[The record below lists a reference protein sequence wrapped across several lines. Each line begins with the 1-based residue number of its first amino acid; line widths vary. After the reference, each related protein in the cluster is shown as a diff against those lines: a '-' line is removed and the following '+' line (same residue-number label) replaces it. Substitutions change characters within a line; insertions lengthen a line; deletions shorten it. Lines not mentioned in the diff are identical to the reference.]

1 VITSPSGGTRV
12 PTQDLVPV
20 ALRGLA
26 APGCTTDGEMIC
38 LGRVN
43 MTGIGT
49 VLCRFSRTESRRLAV
64 DKTWSS
70 RTRPRQTIHWCSS
83 LALISV
89 AADPAPTSIGSHK

>member
-1 VITSPSGGTRV
+1 MISSSKDLQAPQ
-12 PTQDLVPV
+12 QDCAAV

-26 APGCTTDGEMIC
+26 ATGCTTDGEMIC
-38 LGRVN
+38 LGRGN

-49 VLCRFSRTESRRLAV
+49 VLRRFSRTESRRLAV

-70 RTRPRQTIHWCSS
+70 RTRPGQTIPWCNS

>member
-1 VITSPSGGTRV
+1 MIPSSKDLQA
-12 PTQDLVPV
+12 PQQDCAAV

-26 APGCTTDGEMIC
+26 ATGCTTDGEMIC
-38 LGRVN
+38 LGRGN

-49 VLCRFSRTESRRLAV
+49 VLRRFSRTESRRLAV

-70 RTRPRQTIHWCSS
+70 RTRPGQTIPCNS